1 MRISQLSEQLIRI
14 SEALPTF
21 QVGID
26 RVESAIQSSLPSL
39 QSSICMI
46 AEEIPALRS
55 SLVLKAEL
63 DHSKEPRKST
73 PQADSAVTELVRSY
87 SYQEVS
93 TSTNLL
99 NRLKT

>member
-26 RVESAIQSSLPSL
+26 RVESSIQNSLPSL

-55 SLVLKAEL
+55 GVVLKAEL
-63 DHSKEPRKST
+63 DHSKGPRTST
-73 PQADSAVTELVRSY
+73 SQADSAVEELVCSY
-87 SYQEVS
+87 QPQEVS
-93 TSTNLL
+93 LRTNCLG
-99 NRLKT
+99 RPKT